1 MQTSGLFLTVF
12 CLSAGMETKLL
23 RHIQDGDE
31 PLPPTNKYTAFFCSY
46 LPVDCILA
54 PFLTFQQGSGPFD
67 QTLLRIE

>member
-31 PLPPTNKYTAFFCSY
+31 PSIVHTLLNTSLKPHTPARKPPTLQVKS
-46 LPVDCILA
+46 
-54 PFLTFQQGSGPFD
+54 S
-67 QTLLRIE
+67 LR